1 MIHILKIKPL
11 SVNRA
16 YQGRRFAT
24 PELTKYKRD
33 VGLLLPN
40 LRVPTGQIEVN
51 YTFGISKGTDGENCI
66 KAFTDILA
74 QKYGFNDNR
83 IYRWIVEKVVVK
95 KGEEFIEFQ
104 IKELMK

>member
-1 MIHILKIKPL
+1 MYFLKIKPL
-11 SVNRA
+11 SVNKL

-40 LRVPTGQIEVN
+40 LRVPQGRLRVK
-51 YTFGISKGTDGENCI
+51 YHFGISKRTDGENCI

-74 QKYGFNDNR
+74 EKYGFNDNK
-83 IYRWIVEKVVVK
+83 IYSWEVVK
-95 KGEEFIEFQ
+95 TDVKAGGEFIEFSIEQ
-104 IKELMK
+104 L